1 MLEHQNLLPEGSD
14 AYREVLR
21 LAPSHV
27 EARFRLGLIWM
38 KMDRQEAARQ
48 ELEQVLR
55 KAPDH
60 SGAIHNLAKVYGR
73 LGMEGERQELLARH
87 RELDSLSRDRFERDT
102 RILYHMNS
110 GITHFNENRF
120 QEAIGEFSA
129 GVDLDPRNARG
140 FYYLGKCYLALE
152 KAPDALENLQ
162 RAMELEPGNAGT
174 ITELGRAYQLD
185 GDLKKA
191 SDAFREAIRK
201 NPNLDLPHFYLA
213 QVLESQNQPELSRR
227 HLAEYRRI
235 RDLAS
240 TSPK

>member
-1 MLEHQNLLPEGSD
+1 MSGAGKTNLTFQILRQLRERKKPFLVFDWKKNYRDLSQLPE
-14 AYREVLR
+14 
-21 LAPSHV
+21 
-27 EARFRLGLIWM
+27 FKWM

-73 LGMEGERQELLARH
+73 LGMEGERQDLLTRH

-129 GVDLDPRNARG
+129 GVDLDPRNARVS
-140 FYYLGKCYLALE
+140 
-152 KAPDALENLQ
+152 P
-162 RAMELEPGNAGT
+162 
-174 ITELGRAYQLD
+174 
-185 GDLKKA
+185 
-191 SDAFREAIRK
+191 S
-201 NPNLDLPHFYLA
+201 
-213 QVLESQNQPELSRR
+213 NQ
-227 HLAEYRRI
+227 
-235 RDLAS
+235 
-240 TSPK
+240 